1 MLSFSLRLLRPWEPR
16 WGHYLWLQI
25 TVDLLPQT
33 DASEKC
39 LEETPWQRCAYL
51 PQNTLAPLGWKNMTV
66 FSSRQPLGR
75 KKKKDYMVKCQNP
88 SRCQRDWQQFLVL
101 LEYVSSWESINV
113 LQASRGRMKASPS
126 SIVYASCQA
135 WGREGGPGGKG
146 ICHHVL
152 EEEWL
157 KNLGMLGWRKRIGWE
172 LQYWIFGNSRAVMW
186 KREQIWSW

>member
-1 MLSFSLRLLRPWEPR
+1 MLSFSLRLLRPWELG
-16 WGHYLWLQI
+16 WGQYLWLQVI
-25 TVDLLPQT
+25 VVSYHKLMHQKSVWKKPHGRGVLISLRTLWLLL
-33 DASEKC
+33 A
-39 LEETPWQRCAYL
+39 EEYDSFLKQAAPWEE
-51 PQNTLAPLGWKNMTV
+51 
-66 FSSRQPLGR
+66 
-75 KKKKDYMVKCQNP
+75 KKKDYMVKCQNP

-152 EEEWL
+152 EEE
-157 KNLGMLGWRKRIGWE
+157 R
-172 LQYWIFGNSRAVMW
+172 
-186 KREQIWSW
+186 

>member
-1 MLSFSLRLLRPWEPR
+1 MTAGYCRSFTTNWCIRKVFGRNPMAEVCLS
-16 WGHYLWLQI
+16 
-25 TVDLLPQT
+25 
-33 DASEKC
+33 ASEHFGSSW
-39 LEETPWQRCAYL
+39 L
-51 PQNTLAPLGWKNMTV
+51 KNMTV
-66 FSSRQPLGR
+66 FSSRQPLRR

-157 KNLGMLGWRKRIGWE
+157 KNLRMLGWRKRIWWE

-186 KREQIWSW
+186 KSRFDPGSPSGQS